1 MKNKSLWKQVEELG
15 WEKNNYN
22 YNKIEEN
29 ILQTM
34 TEENFKKLKL
44 FVGQQVTSLYGI
56 VKEYEKTHPVLRIGS
71 DDGFSDVCYHIVG
84 LGEKEYNRCVKNPL
98 LIEERYNSK
107 YGNVSGYKESFA
119 YCFHADFNKVK
130 KNNVIR
136 CIVTCTN
143 ANGELDLFFVKVQCT
158 KKDIEQ
164 GQHYDAA
171 REAARQAGYEADIG
185 SLVYDED
192 NAAGKAIIVLFV
204 WSNADTVGLMGVPPT
219 IS

>member
-1 MKNKSLWKQVEELG
+1 MKIKSLWKQVEELG
-15 WEKNNYN
+15 WKKNNYD

-44 FVGQQVTSLYGI
+44 FVGQQVKALYGI
-56 VKEYEKTHPVLRIGS
+56 VAEHEKTNPVLKIGS
-71 DDGFSDVCYHIVG
+71 DDGFSDVCYHIVS
-84 LGEKEYNRCVKNPL
+84 LGEKEYNRCMNNPL
-98 LIEERYNSK
+98 LIEQRYNSK
-107 YGNVSGYKESFA
+107 YGSEEGYKESFA
-119 YCFHADFNKVK
+119 YCFHADFNKIN

-143 ANGELDLFFVKVQCT
+143 ANGEPDLFFVKVQCT
-158 KKDIEQ
+158 KKDIEH

-171 REAARQAGYEADIG
+171 REAACQAGYEANIG

-192 NAAGKAIIVLFV
+192 NAAGKTLASLFY
-204 WSNADTVGLMGVPPT
+204 WSNANTVTL
-219 IS
+219 I